1 MDTPTPPSASPEYSG
16 LKEELQKI
24 AGIIEQYPDNLKQRA
39 FELLITAYL
48 NSNRAKDD
56 ASAVAPAAPAEESVP
71 VEASVAEG
79 VEDAAPLPP
88 EEPAVESAPVE
99 VESTEPVEP
108 VGVPDFQPRQ
118 DPPRAT
124 QPEPDARIRA
134 SADKSTN
141 MLRNKI
147 RLRTMTQV
155 PFRTQN

>member
-48 NSNRAKDD
+48 NSNQAKDG
-56 ASAVAPAAPAEESVP
+56 AGAVAPAAPAEESVP
-71 VEASVAEG
+71 VEAPVAEV
-79 VEDAAPLPP
+79 VEEAAPLAV
-88 EEPAVESAPVE
+88 EELAVESAPAE
-99 VESTEPVEP
+99 VESIESVEP
-108 VGVPDFQPRQ
+108 VGAAYFPARQ
-118 DPPRAT
+118 DPPKAT
-124 QPEPDARIRA
+124 QPEPDARIKA
-134 SADKSTN
+134 GADKSTN

-155 PFRTQN
+155 PFRTSN

>member
-48 NSNRAKDD
+48 NSNHAKDG
-56 ASAVAPAAPAEESVP
+56 AGAVAPAAPAEESAP
-71 VEASVAEG
+71 VEAPVAEG

-108 VGVPDFQPRQ
+108 VGVANFSARQ
-118 DPPRAT
+118 DPPVAA
-124 QPEPDARIRA
+124 QQAPDARIKA
-134 SADKSTN
+134 GADNSSN